1 MNLYP
6 ILLLAGVV
14 ADAWLAAYG
23 LLRLH
28 RTLAKLAFVALLVD
42 FVVMTSA
49 FAGIELGAL
58 DAGWAPVALW
68 SFVLSHPLAALFL
81 LLAIHGEDL
90 LRRYPY
96 VLLLL
101 APAPVLGWLA
111 PPAGYD
117 LGNAYATAPL
127 NWYLVLCLALPL
139 GEAVAVW
146 LRTVAR
152 KAEMFLLL
160 TGAVVLVLTGPV
172 YGFELQAV
180 GLAGGAGSNPGTPVA
195 AALFALALTFANPL
209 RVREVPKT
217 TSSDGTFPPG
227 RVVLAD
233 EARPKGTAHFV
244 SVAIAAGRPALEV
257 VRATAGPAAAETKA
271 ARALA
276 ALAPSRWPASV
287 VLATASEF
295 LARHPGGLV
304 YLRDLAYLAT
314 LEGLAAAKDVLLALR
329 RTAAGTEASV
339 VASLSLFTPAERR
352 ELLALPGVT
361 AVRLPDPTAE
371 FEAILAASLGGGA
384 TQLLRSFSARAHR
397 RIEDLT
403 YEDLPAIQD
412 FLGTA
417 LRELARAPG
426 DEPVIT
432 GWRKTLDRVNL
443 ELDRFAR
450 KSLQETAAGPWPS
463 EARAAGGSGGLVVKA
478 ADYWK
483 GRELDEVLRVVTQ
496 HADRERFGERVRTA
510 FVQAFG
516 RAGEHIFES
525 ELKRLGKTAG
535 DLAPGDVARLA
546 AASDVAIESLGSA
559 LDLPAGKADLAERG
573 RKLRSLLAV
582 IAEEVDGGAA

>member
-1 MNLYP
+1 MSLYP

-23 LLRLH
+23 VLRLR

-58 DAGWAPVALW
+58 GPGWAPVALW

-90 LRRYPY
+90 LRRHPY

-101 APAPVLGWLA
+101 APAPVLAWLA

-152 KAEMFLLL
+152 KSEMFALL

-180 GLAGGAGSNPGTPVA
+180 GLAEGAGSNPGTPVA

-209 RVREVPKT
+209 RVREVPRG
-217 TSSDGTFPPG
+217 TSRDGTFPPG
-227 RVVLAD
+227 HVLLAD
-233 EARPKGTAHFV
+233 EARPKGTSHFV
-244 SVAIAAGRPALEV
+244 SRAVAAGRPTLEV
-257 VRATAGPAAAETKA
+257 VRGVPGIKPPATGS
-271 ARALA
+271 RALA
-276 ALAPSRWPASV
+276 AIVPSRWPASV

-295 LARHPGGLV
+295 LARHRGGLV

-329 RTAAGTEASV
+329 RTAAGTQASV

-361 AVRLPDPTAE
+361 AVRLPDPAPE

-384 TQLLRSFSARAHR
+384 SQLLRSFSTRAHR
-397 RIEDLT
+397 RVEDLT
-403 YEDLPAIQD
+403 YEDLPAIQG

-463 EARAAGGSGGLVVKA
+463 EARAGASGELVVKA
-478 ADYWK
+478 SDYWK

-496 HADRERFGERVRTA
+496 NADRERFGERVRTA

-516 RAGEHIFES
+516 RAGDHIFES
-525 ELKRLGKTAG
+525 ELKRLGKTPG
-535 DLAPGDVARLA
+535 DLAPRDVARLA
-546 AASDVAIESLGSA
+546 DASDVAIESLGSA
-559 LDLPAGKADLAERG
+559 LDLPAGRADLEERG
-573 RKLRSLLAV
+573 KKLRSLLTM
-582 IAEEVDGGAA
+582 IAEEVDGGGA